1 MAEEHRHH
9 IVSRG
14 YQPFFA
20 DGELVLLCDKTRPA
34 RGPQVRPAGTSSVF
48 VAEHFNS
55 YRGEG
60 RWITHLERAWRT
72 VENPCLPSLRS
83 WVNGNEWIEGG
94 GSGLP
99 SRDAAKLLA
108 AIHFARSS
116 FFKQIYDR
124 ISKEGLEW
132 AVQVLP
138 TDPELLLR
146 WQRVFK
152 SAPSPGQVEDEIRK
166 NFDSTFG
173 PHGRYVLE
181 RMVHT
186 YELAITKLE
195 QLHVQAL
202 ITSQRGIDFILGD
215 SPLVYYT
222 EDELRVG
229 GRSGVA
235 LGAGELSPKHELQRG
250 DSRSRLSPRR
260 WTGDPYHSL
269 DHVKKRC
276 DLHSCLSLGIRNS
289 MSIQVQRDRDVGM
302 AKDVADVPNLHAGIQ
317 SQGGKRA

>member
-14 YQPFFA
+14 YQRFFA

-55 YRGEG
+55 YREEG

-152 SAPSPGQVEDEIRK
+152 SAPNPGQVEDEIRK
-166 NFDSTFG
+166 NFDPTFG

-195 QLHVQAL
+195 QLYVQAL
-202 ITSQRGIDFILGD
+202 FTSQRGIDFILGD

-229 GRSGVA
+229 GRSGLA
-235 LGAGELSPKHELQRG
+235 LGDAQHIFLPIGPSLAVMFCTSHHGDVVLDPATVQKLNNLSWRAADAQVICHPSTNYREAIAGRVL
-250 DSRSRLSPRR
+250 
-260 WTGDPYHSL
+260 
-269 DHVKKRC
+269 
-276 DLHSCLSLGIRNS
+276 
-289 MSIQVQRDRDVGM
+289 
-302 AKDVADVPNLHAGIQ
+302 AFADGPATHITP
-317 SQGGKRA
+317 